1 MGSIYDLVITVKD
14 QQGSCALGH
23 KVGDKFYIRKGA
35 SPSGLCMTAM
45 AALIPAIS
53 VLMVGGSFPW
63 EDDPDATCRTCQ
75 DRQNPVTFEVRR
87 LRSS

>member
-14 QQGSCALGH
+14 QKGSCALGH
-23 KVGDKFYIRKGA
+23 KVGDKFYIRNGA

-63 EDDPDATCRTCQ
+63 EDDPDASCRACQ
-75 DRQNPVTFEVRR
+75 DRRNPVTFEVRR
-87 LRSS
+87 LTSS